1 MAGSRLR
8 SKNLYLSQQAT
19 VPTGIQKCAPK
30 LQQRHYWA
38 EAAIK
43 NDLPA
48 KLSPTKAEIALWR
61 TFLADEIEAILRDG
75 E

>member
-1 MAGSRLR
+1 MAGSRIRSGNFSILR
-8 SKNLYLSQQAT
+8 KAVS
-19 VPTGIQKCAPK
+19 PTDVRRSAPK
-30 LQQRHYWA
+30 SRKALSEA

-61 TFLADEIEAILRDG
+61 AFLADEIEAILRDG

>member
-1 MAGSRLR
+1 MVGSCRR
-8 SKNLYLSQQAT
+8 SKNLYLSHQAT
-19 VPTGIQKCAPK
+19 VPTGIQKCVPK
-30 LQQRHYWA
+30 LQQGRHVA

-48 KLSPTKAEIALWR
+48 KLPPTKAEIALWR
-61 TFLADEIEAILRDG
+61 AFLADEIEAILRDG